1 LAERQGEII
10 VIGEK
15 GIPSMN
21 RLKSI
26 QLIFENNE
34 NDIDG
39 KQINAEHSF
48 ARIQGLGILLGEA
61 TKQNSSKTSTCKGLR
76 HTKYHIDN
84 ARALHNV
91 TKLFKRITQKEQD
104 NTTDFEISQYKQD
117 PNFSSLTSSLSDQN
131 FLLKCL
137 NMHPHEEH
145 PGVVKDFS
153 FNTNT
158 IKPVRS
164 HNIEGNVS
172 TKIRSNFDT
181 NTKIK
186 SARLPVRRNDLN
198 TTTNPSL
205 STNPNDFNINKPKLP
220 KFQSH
225 KPVQQTVQQ
234 QNETTYGFTSARD
247 KDLKDQLTK
256 RNNLYGSNAR
266 DKRKSSNNN
275 DGNVYN
281 KWGNNSYSN
290 NVNNGSKKTLGLKRR
305 PGFQPPRPLGHTGN
319 YNVGGRNVRS
329 RKNGGWNGG
338 AQGAIR
344 AAASNMDYDLNR
356 NNSNS
361 MNVEAEEIHPRLKC
375 LDPALVEQI
384 ENEILKS
391 SKNVEW
397 DDIAGLEFAKRTCQE
412 IVVMPILCPE
422 MFQGLRKLPKGLLLF
437 GPPGTGKTMIGKAI
451 ASQTG
456 ATFFSISASSL
467 TSKWIG
473 QGEKLVRALF
483 GVAAARQPSVIFIDE
498 IDSLLTQRAS
508 GENEASRRI
517 KTEFLIQL
525 DGAGSSEDEKI
536 LVLGATN
543 RPQELDEAARRR
555 FMKRLYIPLPN
566 AVARE
571 ALLKRLLTQNSNNL
585 TQADYEELVQ
595 LTKGYSGSDLDG
607 LCREAA
613 MAPLRDATQGKDF
626 LSGASTFTS
635 LKPSDLRP
643 IVKVD
648 LLNAIRQVRASV
660 GKNELEEYKK
670 WNAEFGSFVIEE
682 QT

>member
-1 LAERQGEII
+1 
-10 VIGEK
+10 
-15 GIPSMN
+15 MN

-34 NDIDG
+34 NNING
-39 KQINAEHSF
+39 KQFNAEQSF
-48 ARIQGLGILLGEA
+48 AQIQGLGILLGEA
-61 TKQNSSKTSTCKGLR
+61 TKQNFSKTSTCKGPQ
-76 HTKYHIDN
+76 HTIYHIDN
-84 ARALHNV
+84 TRALDNV

-117 PNFSSLTSSLSDQN
+117 PKFSSLTSSLSDQN

-137 NMHPHEEH
+137 NVHRREEH
-145 PGVVKDFS
+145 PDVAKDFS
-153 FNTNT
+153 INANS
-158 IKPVRS
+158 IKPVQS
-164 HNIEGNVS
+164 QYIEGIVS
-172 TKIRSNFDT
+172 TKVRTNFD
-181 NTKIK
+181 NNKNIK
-186 SARLPVRRNDLN
+186 SARLPVRRSSLN
-198 TTTNPSL
+198 TKTNPSL
-205 STNPNDFNINKPKLP
+205 RTFLNDFSVNNGTQPQLLKCESPKPIK
-220 KFQSH
+220 H
-225 KPVQQTVQQ
+225 MVQQ
-234 QNETTYGFTSARD
+234 QDEATNGFTSARE
-247 KDLKDQLTK
+247 KDLKDQFTK
-256 RNNLYGSNAR
+256 RNNLYGGSNVR
-266 DKRKSSNNN
+266 GNRKISNNN
-275 DGNVYN
+275 KGNVYS
-281 KWGNNSYSN
+281 KWRNNSYIN
-290 NVNNGSKKTLGLKRR
+290 NSNNGSKKTLGLKRR

-319 YNVGGRNVRS
+319 DNVGVRNVRS

-344 AAASNMDYDLNR
+344 AAASNMNYDR
-356 NNSNS
+356 SCNNSNS
-361 MNVEAEEIHPRLKC
+361 MSVGAEEIHPRLKC

-391 SKNVEW
+391 TKNVEW
-397 DDIAGLEFAKRTCQE
+397 NDIAGLEFAKRTCQE

-626 LSGASTFTS
+626 LSVASTFTS
-635 LKPSDLRP
+635 LKPSDLRS

-660 GKNELEEYKK
+660 GKNELEEYVK
-670 WNAEFGSFVIEE
+670 WNAEFGSFVFEE